1 MKAGWIIGIAM
12 AFVLLQV
19 VMGIAELSYVGED
32 EVGKLQK
39 LMEMGAPTQSGF
51 GGFILGAVSMV
62 FSSDFYNILWEMMW
76 WQYPSIF
83 IGPYELLRYALF
95 LPISV
100 GVVVSL
106 LLAAVRGV
114 RG

>member
-12 AFVLLQV
+12 AFVLLHI
-19 VMGIAELSYVGED
+19 VMGVAEMSFVEAD

-39 LMEMGAPTQSGF
+39 LMEMGAPTQEGF
-51 GGFILGAVSMV
+51 LGFIVGAMSLV
-62 FSSDFYNILWEMMW
+62 FSKDFYNILWEMMW

-83 IGPYELLRYALF
+83 AGPYEILRYVLF

-100 GVVVSL
+100 GVAVSL